1 MSEPLGYRKSNKV
14 FEEADSA
21 VGKVLFGRYSKEH
34 AMGHE
39 SGKVGH
45 ARCEVFQFKSREL
58 RLKSMRHREKNKG
71 MNKTNRKKKKKCL
84 QERISRNKHK
94 SPSGS
99 SRTSLNKKKKKK
111 SFTIFVKFL
120 HMFFHIMFNVYFKKQ
135 QQLEEVGIHLVS
147 VKFILRILTA

>member
-1 MSEPLGYRKSNKV
+1 MSELLGYRKSNEV

-45 ARCEVFQFKSREL
+45 ARCEAFQFKSREL

-71 MNKTNRKKKKKCL
+71 MNKTNRKKKKNASKNVSQGINIKVL
-84 QERISRNKHK
+84 Q
-94 SPSGS
+94 G
-99 SRTSLNKKKKKK
+99 
-111 SFTIFVKFL
+111 VAG
-120 HMFFHIMFNVYFKKQ
+120 Q
-135 QQLEEVGIHLVS
+135 
-147 VKFILRILTA
+147 A